1 MEKPSEI
8 EIRADLEKLI
18 RQEDLLVFS
27 DFDENIAK
35 EISEKIVKLASSRGQ
50 AVTVEARI
58 GEAMVYLEA
67 MRGTAPA
74 NSDWARRKQNL
85 VRLTGMS
92 SYRMS
97 LLGML
102 GWDVVT
108 TMGLNPRDYVAAG
121 GSFPVRVNGVGLI
134 GAITVSGLPQRE
146 DHQLVVEVL
155 SAYLK
160 AELGESAL

>member
-1 MEKPSEI
+1 
-8 EIRADLEKLI
+8 
-18 RQEDLLVFS
+18 
-27 DFDENIAK
+27 
-35 EISEKIVKLASSRGQ
+35 
-50 AVTVEARI
+50 
-58 GEAMVYLEA
+58 
-67 MRGTAPA
+67 
-74 NSDWARRKQNL
+74 
-85 VRLTGMS
+85 MS